1 MAWDGSNKKKTVV
14 WLWYKPFSFRA
25 HVSWS
30 ISHVGGT
37 AGRRRKWQRSSS
49 SSTLASLLCEW
60 SAHKTNWQIIF
71 NFFLPKPGSWELY
84 NPHWSR
90 SPPLGRLAPQ
100 YQWTPYERHKFKYS
114 SMSMNTFTWDKGKVH
129 KVGQRSP
136 QRFAGVQES
145 SRDSSEWLPWDWSFK
160 QQREKFAWSTWVR
173 GSSQTYPCPPS
184 GEARRV
190 SFHIRTLRTKTFHRK
205 QTCEWE
211 NLRACDNPGLKFFN
225 RICDNLGLPSLYVY
239 MCFCQ

>member
-1 MAWDGSNKKKTVV
+1 MAWGGPNKK
-14 WLWYKPFSFRA
+14 LWFGPDTNLFLFGHMFLEVFPMLEEPEEEDGNDSVLHHHRLWHLFCVSDLRTKRIGESFSNF
-25 HVSWS
+25 
-30 ISHVGGT
+30 
-37 AGRRRKWQRSSS
+37 SS
-49 SSTLASLLCEW
+49 
-60 SAHKTNWQIIF
+60 
-71 NFFLPKPGSWELY
+71 KPGSWELY

-211 NLRACDNPGLKFFN
+211 ILRACGNPGLRFFN

-239 MCFCQ
+239 MCFCK